1 MYRLGESPGE
11 LEEDEYEAQR
21 ERKRIALADAG
32 WRQEED
38 KYWEVVPKL
47 IPKLN
52 PKLNPV
58 GGRKKTS
65 IGRLYLN

>member
-32 WRQEED
+32 WRQEEE
-38 KYWEVVPKL
+38 KYWEVVTKPQTK
-47 IPKLN
+47 PSKLN
-52 PKLNPV
+52 PEI
-58 GGRKKTS
+58 RESRQRTS
-65 IGRLYLN
+65 S